1 MEKEPS
7 PLETILK
14 IRMKSMLRNSYFGRG
29 KTFQFPPL
37 TKEEIETYN
46 KALEEFEKESENE
59 SAVTHS

>member
-14 IRMKSMLRNSYFGRG
+14 IRMKSMLRNSYFGCG
-29 KTFQFPPL
+29 KTFQVPPL